1 MSSDTCAGC
10 KQPEKE
16 ADEEQDEK
24 KKKIL
29 HLVYLLMGSLLLLTG
44 FILEKSDHTYKDFSW
59 SLFSAPGFLSSGLY
73 CAFILYTI
81 GYTFLLSNL
90 IKRAID
96 GFKEHEF
103 INEVTLMIVA
113 TAGAY
118 AIGEFPESLFVILFS
133 IIGEMLED
141 KAVEKSSASIKKLI
155 NSMPLYAHLIAADG
169 SVYEGNPKELKAG
182 DIIEIRPG
190 EKIPVDGIIVRG
202 EASLDLSSLNGE
214 SLPHFSKVGDAVYS
228 GAVCLDALLR
238 IKATK
243 PYADSTLT
251 KIMNLVESEQSKKAH
266 SEKFITGF
274 SKIYTPLV
282 LLIALLTFLIGFGLS
297 HWSFAQ
303 GGKVWLYRAC
313 SVLLISCPCALVIS
327 APVSFFFGIGAAS
340 KLGILLKGSL
350 AVENMAKAKTFVFDK
365 TGTLTK
371 GNFALINHPEEK
383 CLRIAA
389 SLERKSTHPLA
400 KAIVDA
406 YPGVYDEVDSFS
418 LLPGKGAEGIIQ
430 GEHYFIGSLDHLQN
444 QGIDVHPENSLYKA
458 LYLASLTHKTCL
470 ASFLVADEIK
480 EEASASILALKKE
493 GMKKSVMLSGDD
505 AKIADEV
512 SKAIGLD
519 EGKGNLLP
527 SEKLAAVKALAEK
540 STIAYVGDGV
550 NDSPSLLS
558 SHVGISM
565 GALGSDAAIEAS
577 DVVIMDDDLLKVAEA
592 KRLSKR
598 TMRIVRACIFLSLLI
613 KAIIFILVVGGALG
627 DYSMT
632 IASLADTGVLS
643 LALLVASLALHYHP
657 KYLKNS
663 RA

>member
-1 MSSDTCAGC
+1 MSSDTCASC
-10 KQPEKE
+10 KRAESE
-16 ADEEQDEK
+16 ADKEKDEK
-24 KKKIL
+24 KEKIL
-29 HLVYLLMGSLLLLTG
+29 HLVYLLLGSLLLLAG
-44 FILEKSDHTYKDFSW
+44 FILEKTDDTYKEFSW
-59 SLFSAPGFLSSGLY
+59 SLFSDPAFFSSSLY
-73 CAFILYTI
+73 CAFIIFTI
-81 GYTFLLSNL
+81 GYAILLSNL

-103 INEVTLMIVA
+103 INEVTLMIIA

-141 KAVEKSSASIKKLI
+141 KAVEKSSSSIRKLI
-155 NSMPLYAHLIAADG
+155 NSMPLYAHLVAADG
-169 SVYEGNPKELKAG
+169 SVYEGDPKELKAG
-182 DIIEIRPG
+182 DIIEVKPG
-190 EKIPVDGIIVRG
+190 EKIPVDGIILRG

-214 SLPHFSKVGDAVYS
+214 SLPRFSKIGDVVYS
-228 GAVCLDALLR
+228 GSVCLNSLLR

-282 LLIALLTFLIGFGLS
+282 LLIALLTFFIGFGLS
-297 HWSFAQ
+297 HWSFVQ
-303 GGKVWLYRAC
+303 GGKIWLYRAC

-327 APVSFFFGIGAAS
+327 APVSFFSGIGAAS
-340 KLGILLKGSL
+340 KLGILFKGSL

-383 CLRIAA
+383 YLRIAA

-418 LLPGKGAEGIIQ
+418 LLPGKGAEGIIK
-430 GEHYFIGSLDHLQN
+430 GERYFIGSLDYLQN
-444 QGIDVHPENSLYKA
+444 QGIDVHPENSPYKA

-480 EEASASILALKKE
+480 EDASATILALKKE

-505 AKIADEV
+505 TRIADEV

-519 EGKGNLLP
+519 EGKGDLLP

-540 STIAYVGDGV
+540 STIAYVGDGI
-550 NDSPSLLS
+550 NDSPSLLA

-598 TMRIVRACIFLSLLI
+598 TLCIVRACVSLSLLI
-613 KAIIFILVVGGALG
+613 KAIIFILVVSGVLG

-643 LALLVASLALHYHP
+643 LALLVASLALHYQP
-657 KYLKNS
+657 KYLKKG